1 MSERVHSTQE
11 ALALLADRGQ
21 DTTAR
26 VLRNIEK
33 QLDLRVHRGTNGAGG
48 ASGASG
54 AGGPDS
60 DDGGQRLYSN
70 ADLDLLERVLVL
82 QKAGLHLVEIRGILI
97 EHDHYLLE
105 FHVASL
111 RRAWELLG
119 AIQSEWQSPA
129 A

>member
-1 MSERVHSTQE
+1 MSNRVYRTEE

-33 QLDLRVHRGTNGAGG
+33 QLDLHVQRERSATQSVEDDDQ
-48 ASGASG
+48 
-54 AGGPDS
+54 GP
-60 DDGGQRLYSN
+60 RLYTA
-70 ADLDLLERVLVL
+70 ADLELLERVLVL
-82 QKAGLHLVEIRGILI
+82 QKAGLHLIEIRGILV

-105 FHVASL
+105 FHANSL
-111 RRAWELLG
+111 RCALDLLT
-119 AIQSEWQSPA
+119 AIQGEWHSPA

>member
-1 MSERVHSTQE
+1 MNEHAYSTQE

-33 QLDLRVHRGTNGAGG
+33 QLDLRVQRGGS
-48 ASGASG
+48 SGPEG
-54 AGGPDS
+54 E
-60 DDGGQRLYSN
+60 DGGQRLYTP

-82 QKAGLHLVEIRGILI
+82 QKAGLHLFEIRGILVD
-97 EHDHYLLE
+97 HDHYLLE
-105 FHVASL
+105 FHAESL
-111 RRAWELLG
+111 RRALDLL
-119 AIQSEWQSPA
+119 AALEREWHTPA